1 MSPHMKLFSSARLK
15 PFEVLG
21 AFINIQ
27 TYKHPILPPDMY
39 HFVPIL
45 VTKFVQPYTFEPHFM
60 GSNSPILDIYMM
72 REFRFPYVYTMR
84 DYGVDPPKPKV
95 YTSYSFKYDIY
106 IVDDIQI
113 PGELKVGD
121 VILSVSGK

>member
-1 MSPHMKLFSSARLK
+1 
-15 PFEVLG
+15 
-21 AFINIQ
+21 
-27 TYKHPILPPDMY
+27 
-39 HFVPIL
+39 
-45 VTKFVQPYTFEPHFM
+45 
-60 GSNSPILDIYMM
+60 MM
-72 REFRFPYVYTMR
+72 RDFRFPYVYTMR

>member
-1 MSPHMKLFSSARLK
+1 
-15 PFEVLG
+15 
-21 AFINIQ
+21 
-27 TYKHPILPPDMY
+27 MY

-60 GSNSPILDIYMM
+60 GSKSPILDIYMM

-121 VILSVSGK
+121 VIISVSGK

>member
-1 MSPHMKLFSSARLK
+1 MKLFSSARLK
-15 PFEVLG
+15 PLEVLG

-45 VTKFVQPYTFEPHFM
+45 VTKFVQPFTFEPHFM

-72 REFRFPYVYTMR
+72 RDFRFPYVYTMR

-95 YTSYSFKYDIY
+95 YTSYSFKYDTY

>member
-1 MSPHMKLFSSARLK
+1 MKLFSSTRLK
-15 PFEVLG
+15 PFEVLD

-84 DYGVDPPKPKV
+84 DYCVDPPKPKV
-95 YTSYSFKYDIY
+95 YTSYSFKYDTY

-121 VILSVSGK
+121 VIISVSGK